1 MFKKLINIIR
11 PKLPTLSGRPEK
23 CCFMLGLIAMALITS
38 CALDQETIERKRADI
53 RFLCANPETVVLKEL
68 CDRVAPD
75 TAGPVD
81 LLQTE

>member
-1 MFKKLINIIR
+1 MFKKLIDIIR
-11 PKLPTLSGRPEK
+11 PGLPTLRGRPEK

-75 TAGPVD
+75 TSGPVN
-81 LLQTE
+81 LMRPQ